1 MWRLT
6 KAKSEIKGNTEKLD
20 EIEVAVQGLVW
31 E

>member
-6 KAKSEIKGNTEKLD
+6 KAKSEIKGKKEKLD